1 MSKKFYAQKDTLG
14 FPIPGTMMSGSVVP
28 KAKNIIEIS
37 LYNDVTHFDK
47 PHPKGLRYFVTVD
60 KQGKIVPNSL
70 VAALHNPGK
79 NRVEIGSLSNGI
91 PSNCIQFTVDTTG
104 STWFG
109 FNTRSNT
116 EDFTYTITWGDG
128 TTNEGST
135 GEGYVELIHEY
146 PETNKVYTARL
157 CYSNAAVVHEIDFYG
172 FD

>member
-60 KQGKIVPNSL
+60 KQGKIVPNTL
-70 VAALHNPGK
+70 VATLHHPGK

-91 PSNCIQFTVDTTG
+91 PSNCIEFTVNTSWG
-104 STWFG
+104 TWFG
-109 FNTRSNT
+109 FSTRSYT
-116 EDFTYTITWGDG
+116 QDYEYTITWGDG
-128 TTNEGST
+128 TTNTGSS
-135 GEGYVELIHEY
+135 GEGYVDINHNY
-146 PETNKVYTARL
+146 PEPDSTYIARICFSDASVINVL
-157 CYSNAAVVHEIDFYG
+157 DFYG